1 MNVKLKKSFRF
12 YTGLVY
18 NNEFAINV
26 YDATLHMTTVS
37 MDTEQQNIAYD
48 RMSYWIDQ
56 VLQDAVLIG
65 SDSPILDAYRATGQR
80 LIVFPQDP
88 VDQVVGA
95 MLYLKLNAITEDR
108 LVITGVEL
116 SSSYGDD
123 VVYLHYAGEEDGFLS
138 NTGWWTDPRP
148 FWSDTKKRKAVNK
161 VISMDRMPEWSELGL
176 AWEEPADQQDNTV
189 VFEDFPKNE
198 NK

>member
-37 MDTEQQNIAYD
+37 MDSEHQNIAYD
-48 RMSYWIDQ
+48 RMAYWIDQ

-65 SDSPILDAYRATGQR
+65 SDSAVLDAYRATGQR
-80 LIVFPQDP
+80 LIVF
-88 VDQVVGA
+88 
-95 MLYLKLNAITEDR
+95 LYLKLNAITEDR
-108 LVITGVEL
+108 LAITGVEL

-123 VVYLHYAGEEDGFLS
+123 VVYLHYAGEEVGLLS

-176 AWEEPADQQDNTV
+176 AWEEPSDQQDNTV
-189 VFEDFPKNE
+189 VFADFPKNE

>member
-37 MDTEQQNIAYD
+37 LDSEQQNIAYD

-65 SDSPILDAYRATGQR
+65 SDSAVLDAYRATGQR

-108 LVITGVEL
+108 LAITGVEL
-116 SSSYGDD
+116 ASSYGDD
-123 VVYLHYAGEEDGFLS
+123 VVYLHYAGEEVGLLS
-138 NTGWWTDPRP
+138 NTGWWTDLRP

-189 VFEDFPKNE
+189 VFADFPKNE

>member
-26 YDATLHMTTVS
+26 YDVTLHMTTVS
-37 MDTEQQNIAYD
+37 MSPEHQNIAYD
-48 RMSYWIDQ
+48 RISYWIDE
-56 VLQDAVLIG
+56 VLQDSVLIG
-65 SDSPILDAYRATGQR
+65 SDSAVLDAYRATGQR
-80 LIVFPQDP
+80 LIVFPHDP
-88 VDQVVGA
+88 VDQIVGT

-108 LVITGVEL
+108 LAITGVEL
-116 SSSYGDD
+116 ASSYGDD
-123 VVYLHYAGEEDGFLS
+123 VVYLHCAGEEVGPLAG
-138 NTGWWTDPRP
+138 TGWWTDTRP

-189 VFEDFPKNE
+189 VFADFPKNE